1 MLYYSISVKT
11 YKVQLLPD
19 FVALVIW
26 NFGGVVDIFNRHFAD
41 RFWRNSEWNKAAQN
55 RSKYVANRNP
65 CRNGWGGK
73 VITKYAAFILI
84 GLKENEVSF
93 WLVEKILPSFFHFF
107 ICRPQRLPLF
117 DCHHPIKRV
126 ILDILRFLPFSR
138 RYYTVNHTDRRFNH
152 IRKCKDNFEW

>member
-1 MLYYSISVKT
+1 MLYYSVSVKT

-41 RFWRNSEWNKAAQN
+41 RFWRNSEWNKAVQN

-73 VITKYAAFILI
+73 LITKCAAFILI
-84 GLKENEVSF
+84 GRKENEVSF
-93 WLVEKILPSFFHFF
+93 WLVKKILPSFFQFFFFVAGNACLYLTVTTLTGYLRHFTF
-107 ICRPQRLPLF
+107 LTLF
-117 DCHHPIKRV
+117 APVLHCKSHRSTIQ
-126 ILDILRFLPFSR
+126 S
-138 RYYTVNHTDRRFNH
+138 YT
-152 IRKCKDNFEW
+152 EM

>member
-73 VITKYAAFILI
+73 VITKCAAFILI
-84 GLKENEVSF
+84 GRKENEVSF
-93 WLVEKILPSFFHFF
+93 WLVKKILPSFFQFF
-107 ICRPQRLPLF
+107 FWRPQRLPLF
-117 DCHHPIKRV
+117 DCHHPSGLSQTFYV
-126 ILDILRFLPFSR
+126 SYPFR
-138 RYYTVNHTDRRFNH
+138 AGITL
-152 IRKCKDNFEW
+152 

>member
-73 VITKYAAFILI
+73 VITKCAAFILI
-84 GLKENEVSF
+84 GRKENEVSF
-93 WLVEKILPSFFHFF
+93 WLVKKILPSFFHFF
-107 ICRPQRLPLF
+107 FCRPQRLPLF
-117 DCHHPIKRV
+117 DCHHP
-126 ILDILRFLPFSR
+126 LPVSVSYPFR
-138 RYYTVNHTDRRFNH
+138 PGITV
-152 IRKCKDNFEW
+152 

>member
-65 CRNGWGGK
+65 CLNGWGGK
-73 VITKYAAFILI
+73 LITKCAAFILI
-84 GLKENEVSF
+84 GRKENEVSF
-93 WLVEKILPSFFHFF
+93 WLVKKILPSFFQFFFVARNACLYLTVTTLTGYLTHFTF
-107 ICRPQRLPLF
+107 LTLF
-117 DCHHPIKRV
+117 APVLHCKSHRSTIQ
-126 ILDILRFLPFSR
+126 S
-138 RYYTVNHTDRRFNH
+138 YT
-152 IRKCKDNFEW
+152 EM